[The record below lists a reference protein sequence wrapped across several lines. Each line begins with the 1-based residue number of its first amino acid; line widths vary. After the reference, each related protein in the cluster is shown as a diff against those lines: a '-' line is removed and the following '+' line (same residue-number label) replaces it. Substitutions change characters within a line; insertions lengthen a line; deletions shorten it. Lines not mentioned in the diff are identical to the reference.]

1 MVSLGLNSSLGSVG
15 AAGAWFAGAAFAVA
29 DPSDGVAKLPAFV
42 ADFRRDRHAVTPVI
56 AANIAAASVDAL
68 VSPQSVPF
76 SDLFVFTRGSVAE
89 YIDAAGM
96 AQQAAADVPRFD
108 YRNGYRQLLLEGPA
122 TNLFVNAFTPA
133 TQRITVTN
141 AAQYTVSCRG
151 SGSLIL
157 AGAATA
163 TVTQAAPV
171 TFTATSASLTLTV
184 NGALS
189 RAQLETGAAASS
201 FVQTETMAATRNADS
216 CRLSP
221 AGEALIQRGAATFVL
236 KWQGLYGSLGH
247 LVGIGTGDEIIR
259 FNTAQTNVI
268 AGNSLSI
275 ASVTMPLPGF
285 GICLGWSTTGRS
297 GSYNGGTIA
306 TDTTIPM
313 TTGQVFVGRN
323 QGGLF
328 ACGRYDSLTIWPFRA
343 ANTSIQAKAGAYA

>member
-1 MVSLGLNSSLGSVG
+1 MVSLGLNSGLGFGGSRWRMVCRDSLCSCRCQRRR
-15 AAGAWFAGAAFAVA
+15 FQR
-29 DPSDGVAKLPAFV
+29 PRPAFV

-184 NGALS
+184 NGALT
-189 RAQLETGAAASS
+189 RAQLETGPAASS
-201 FVQTETMAATRNADS
+201 FVQTATMAATRNADS

-236 KWQGLYGSLGH
+236 KGQGLYGSLGH

-259 FNTAQTNVI
+259 FNTAQTNRDCRQFTVHSQRDHAACRPSASAL
-268 AGNSLSI
+268 AG
-275 ASVTMPLPGF
+275 APP
-285 GICLGWSTTGRS
+285 
-297 GSYNGGTIA
+297 A
-306 TDTTIPM
+306 D
-313 TTGQVFVGRN
+313 
-323 QGGLF
+323 
-328 ACGRYDSLTIWPFRA
+328 RA
-343 ANTSIQAKAGAYA
+343 AITAGRLQPIPLYR